1 MSEILNCFKFIGLK
15 NLKDYEKLS
24 DYKEYSISIY
34 DSWLNEDDYSKNLH
48 SYYQILNGEF
58 NLKDYLIYEKKYI
71 EFFDILFSNMT
82 VYTFDNDYDF
92 TKNLTKV
99 TSRNKLKEMICI
111 CLREKRAYNF
121 IIPHLETIIF
131 KNYDLTLPI
140 FIKPNNKEIFNIINQ
155 ANLFLLKGTLYK
167 E

>member
-15 NLKDYEKLS
+15 NLKNYEKLC
-24 DYKEYSISIY
+24 DFEEYSISIY
-34 DSWLNEDDYSKNLH
+34 DNWLNEDDYSKNLH

-58 NLKDYLIYEKKYI
+58 NLEDYLIYEKKYI
-71 EFFDILFSNMT
+71 DFFDILFSNMI

-92 TKNLTKV
+92 TKNLTKI

-121 IIPHLETIIF
+121 IIPKLETIIF

-140 FIKPNNKEIFNIINQ
+140 FTKPNNKEISNIVNQ